1 MASSFKKIYTQPE
14 VDTYLNRQ
22 EAILD
27 LPKTDLKQKD
37 LDKKMQDEF
46 IASSI
51 KVQTHPCIWIYVKK
65 ENKDEKQI

>member
-37 LDKKMQDEF
+37 LDKKMQEDF
-46 IASSI
+46 IASKEKI
-51 KVQTHPCIWIYVKK
+51 QTHPCIWIYK
-65 ENKDEKQI
+65 

>member
-1 MASSFKKIYTQPE
+1 MQSSFKKIHTQPE

-27 LPKTDLKQKD
+27 LPDTNLKQIN

-46 IASSI
+46 IASRT
-51 KVQTHPCIWIYVKK
+51 KVQTHPCIWVYK
-65 ENKDEKQI
+65 

>member
-46 IASSI
+46 IASRT

>member
-65 ENKDEKQI
+65 ENKNA